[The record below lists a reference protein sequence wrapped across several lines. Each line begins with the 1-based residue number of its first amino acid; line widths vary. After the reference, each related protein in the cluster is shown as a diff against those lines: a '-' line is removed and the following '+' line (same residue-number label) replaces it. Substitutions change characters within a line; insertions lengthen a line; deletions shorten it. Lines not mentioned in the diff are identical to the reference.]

1 MVVSLPW
8 EQYPSYWEMTPSYLI
23 RDLGLVGLTLQGLL
37 ALAILAKRS
46 WRRFPFFSVYL
57 WSSFAFGIV
66 GYTLQ
71 RSSIT
76 YFYTYWANEA
86 LGIAL
91 GLLIVYEIFRHIFSV
106 HAALLRLATTTFRIA
121 IVVLL
126 SAGVIIFLMQPPSHT
141 SSFKIAVMAVEQ
153 AARII
158 EVGLLMILFGC
169 SAAFGLHW
177 KQSEFG
183 IALGLG
189 FFATIELVAITLR
202 PMVDPPGAALVNV
215 MRIAAFDCSLLI
227 WLGYLLA
234 PPERPTTPVDV
245 PKIQLEQWNQA
256 VTELINR

>member
-1 MVVSLPW
+1 MTLPYMV
-8 EQYPSYWEMTPSYLI
+8 

-37 ALAILAKRS
+37 TCVLLVKRS
-46 WRRFPFFSVYL
+46 WQRFPFFSAYL
-57 WSSFAFGIV
+57 WSSFAFGV
-66 GYTLQ
+66 AGYTLQ
-71 RSSIT
+71 RSKVT

-106 HAALLRLATTTFRIA
+106 HIALQRLATITFRIA

-126 SAGVIIFLMQPPSHT
+126 SAGLIVYLTQPPSQT
-141 SSFKIAVMAVEQ
+141 SSLGVAVQAVEQ

-158 EVGLLMILFGC
+158 EVGLLMILFIC

-177 KQSEFG
+177 KQAEFG

-189 FFATIELVAITLR
+189 FFATLELLTVTLR
-202 PMVDPPGAALVNV
+202 PMVGHAGAVLMNV

-234 PPERPTTPVDV
+234 PPERATTTVDV
-245 PKIQLEQWNQA
+245 PKVQLEQWNQA
-256 VTELINR
+256 VMELINR

>member
-1 MVVSLPW
+1 
-8 EQYPSYWEMTPSYLI
+8 MTPSYLI
-23 RDLGLVGLTLQGLL
+23 RDLGLVGLILQGLL
-37 ALAILAKRS
+37 ASAILAKRS
-46 WRRFPFFSVYL
+46 WRRFPFFSAYVGL
-57 WSSFAFGIV
+57 SFVFGIAE
-66 GYTLQ
+66 YALQ
-71 RSSIT
+71 RKYFP
-76 YFYTYWANEA
+76 YFYTYWIGEA

-106 HAALLRLATTTFRIA
+106 HAALLRLATITFRIA

-126 SAGVIIFLMQPPSHT
+126 LAGVIVFLMQPPSHT
-141 SSFKIAVMAVEQ
+141 NSLGTAVMAVEQ

-169 SAAFGLHW
+169 SAVFGLHW
-177 KQSEFG
+177 KQAEFG

-189 FFATIELVAITLR
+189 FFATIELITITLR
-202 PMVDPPGAALVNV
+202 PMVGHSGAALVNV
-215 MRIAAFDCSLLI
+215 MRIAALDCSLLI

>member
-1 MVVSLPW
+1 
-8 EQYPSYWEMTPSYLI
+8 MTPSYLI

-37 ALAILAKRS
+37 ALAMLAKRS
-46 WRRFPFFSVYL
+46 WRQFPFFSAYV
-57 WSSFAFGIV
+57 WSSFAFNV
-66 GYTLQ
+66 AGYTLQ
-71 RSSIT
+71 RSPVT
-76 YFYTYWANEA
+76 YFYTYWTNEA

-91 GLLIVYEIFRHIFSV
+91 GLLVVYEIFWHLFTV
-106 HAALLRLATTTFRIA
+106 HAALLRLATITFRIA

-126 SAGVIIFLMQPPSHT
+126 IAGLVVYLTQPASQT
-141 SSFKIAVMAVEQ
+141 SSFKLAVKAVEQ
-153 AARII
+153 ATRVI
-158 EVGLLMILFGC
+158 EVGLLMILFIC

-177 KQSEFG
+177 KQAEFG
-183 IALGLG
+183 IAVGLG
-189 FFATIELVAITLR
+189 FFATLELLTITLR
-202 PMVDPPGAALVNV
+202 PMVGHSGAELMNV

>member
-1 MVVSLPW
+1 MTLPLMV
-8 EQYPSYWEMTPSYLI
+8 

-37 ALAILAKRS
+37 TFVLLAKKS
-46 WRRFPFFSVYL
+46 WRRFPFFSIYL
-57 WSSFAFGIV
+57 WSSFAFNV
-66 GYTLQ
+66 AGYTLA

-91 GLLIVYEIFRHIFSV
+91 GLLIVYEIFRHLFTV
-106 HAALLRLATTTFRIA
+106 HAALLRLATIIFRIA

-126 SAGVIIFLMQPPSHT
+126 IAGFIVYIMQPANEI
-141 SSFKIAVMAVEQ
+141 SSFKLAVKAMEQ
-153 AARII
+153 AARVI
-158 EVGLLMILFGC
+158 EVGLLMILFIC

-177 KQSEFG
+177 KQAEFG
-183 IALGLG
+183 IAVGLG
-189 FFATIELVAITLR
+189 FFATLELLTITLR
-202 PMVDPPGAALVNV
+202 PMVGHSGAELMNV

-227 WLGYLLA
+227 WLGYLLS

>member
-1 MVVSLPW
+1 MNLPYMV
-8 EQYPSYWEMTPSYLI
+8 
-23 RDLGLVGLTLQGLL
+23 RDLGLVGLALQGLL
-37 ALAILAKRS
+37 TFVLLAKRS
-46 WRRFPFFSVYL
+46 WRGFPFFSAYL
-57 WSSFAFGIV
+57 CSGFAFGV
-66 GYTLQ
+66 AEYTLQ
-71 RSSIT
+71 RSRVT
-76 YFYTYWANEA
+76 YFYTYWTGEA
-86 LGIAL
+86 LGIAF

-106 HAALLRLATTTFRIA
+106 HAALQRLARITFRIA
-121 IVVLL
+121 IVILL
-126 SAGVIIFLMQPPSHT
+126 SAGLFVYLTQPPSHT
-141 SSFKIAVMAVEQ
+141 SSLGVAVQAVEQ

-177 KQSEFG
+177 KQAEFG